1 LWDFS
6 EQLDRLVTAG
16 DITAVPLLLDRRMF
30 DSKTFNDDT
39 RSSQAVNVLTIISKF
54 AASWRKLT
62 KQWNQALSIDVDPAT
77 P

>member
-1 LWDFS
+1 MNRITREAPHEAHHFG
-6 EQLDRLVTAG
+6 DRLRLVRRVIPSTFRLTHRHYSIVTPSNHRVA
-16 DITAVPLLLDRRMF
+16 R
-30 DSKTFNDDT
+30 
-39 RSSQAVNVLTIISKF
+39 KF